1 MVSEKHG
8 EESSKYEVLDYTF
21 RFLADFNEEPELNP
35 VLAGYF
41 SKLIACLLKH
51 KKFELQKYIFQS
63 KHLKSLIDHLYDT
76 SIADLLVKL
85 LSSSIIAE
93 IDQEEIQ
100 QQVSHDLDKR
110 KAEGIDLIID

>member
-1 MVSEKHG
+1 MEEEDKLEIQTSAETEDMVSEKHG

-51 KKFELQKYIFQS
+51 KKFEL
-63 KHLKSLIDHLYDT
+63 
-76 SIADLLVKL
+76 
-85 LSSSIIAE
+85 
-93 IDQEEIQ
+93 
-100 QQVSHDLDKR
+100 
-110 KAEGIDLIID
+110 